1 MYIYLDREEA
11 KKGFTL
17 VLGASETKIENY
29 KNHYEGRAIEYVGDD
44 IPHYITYDEV
54 TDTIREATELEK
66 VERGQLVLEENQVII
81 NNQIITYDLNFQK
94 VVDGKV
100 VNKTLKELVE
110 TNILTIEEV
119 KTKKMEELKRK
130 RDEFI
135 NSYLELDGYFIQVRN
150 QEDRDKFNRIL
161 LGLLLGKLKKEDKE
175 EWRLLDNSYRNFT
188 YSKLAEVPELYSNRE
203 RESFKKFHQLE
214 DKIKNSNTIEEIESI
229 KWD

>member
-17 VLGASETKIENY
+17 VLGASETKIEDY

-135 NSYLELDGYFIQVRN
+135 NSGLELDGYFIQVRN
-150 QEDRDKFNRIL
+150 PEDRDKFNRIL

-175 EWRLLDNSYRNFT
+175 EWRLLDNFYRNFT

-229 KWD
+229 KWE

>member
-11 KKGFTL
+11 KKGFAL
-17 VLGASETKIENY
+17 VLGVSETKTEDY
-29 KNHYEGRAIEYVGDD
+29 KNHYEGRAIEYIGDD

-54 TDTIREATELEK
+54 ADTIREATELEK

-94 VVDGKV
+94 VVDEKV

-175 EWRLLDNSYRNFT
+175 EWRLLDNSYRN
-188 YSKLAEVPELYSNRE
+188 
-203 RESFKKFHQLE
+203 
-214 DKIKNSNTIEEIESI
+214 SNTIEEIESI

>member
-11 KKGFTL
+11 KKGYAL
-17 VLGASETKIENY
+17 VLGVSETKIEDY
-29 KNHYEGRAIEYVGDD
+29 KNHYEGRAIEYIGDD

-54 TDTIREATELEK
+54 ADTIREATELEK

-94 VVDGKV
+94 VVDEKV

>member
-11 KKGFTL
+11 KKGFAL
-17 VLGASETKIENY
+17 VLGVSETKTEDY
-29 KNHYEGRAIEYVGDD
+29 KNHYEGRAIEYIGDD
-44 IPHYITYDEV
+44 IPHYITYVEAS
-54 TDTIREATELEK
+54 DTIREATELEK

-94 VVDGKV
+94 VVDEKV

-150 QEDRDKFNRIL
+150 QEDRDKFNRR
-161 LGLLLGKLKKEDKE
+161 KKIRKSGD
-175 EWRLLDNSYRNFT
+175 F
-188 YSKLAEVPELYSNRE
+188 
-203 RESFKKFHQLE
+203 
-214 DKIKNSNTIEEIESI
+214 
-229 KWD
+229 

>member
-17 VLGASETKIENY
+17 VLGASETKIEDY

-66 VERGQLVLEENQVII
+66 AERGQLVLEENQVII

-135 NSYLELDGYFIQVRN
+135 NSALELDGYFIQVRN

>member
-11 KKGFTL
+11 KKGFAL
-17 VLGASETKIENY
+17 VLGVSETKTEDY
-29 KNHYEGRAIEYVGDD
+29 KNHYEGRAIEYIGDD

-54 TDTIREATELEK
+54 ADTIREATELEK

-94 VVDGKV
+94 VVDEKV

>member
-11 KKGFTL
+11 KKGFSL
-17 VLGASETKIENY
+17 VLGASETKIEDY
-29 KNHYEGRAIEYVGDD
+29 KNHYQDRAIEYVGDD

-135 NSYLELDGYFIQVRN
+135 NSDLELDGYFIQVRN

-161 LGLLLGKLKKEDKE
+161 LGLLSGKLKKEDKE

>member
-11 KKGFTL
+11 KKGFAL
-17 VLGASETKIENY
+17 VLGVSETKTEDY

-135 NSYLELDGYFIQVRN
+135 NSDLELDGYFIQVRN

>member
-17 VLGASETKIENY
+17 VLGASETKIEDY
-29 KNHYEGRAIEYVGDD
+29 KNHYEGRAIEYVGND

-66 VERGQLVLEENQVII
+66 AERGQLVLEENQVII

-135 NSYLELDGYFIQVRN
+135 NSALELDGYFIQVRN

>member
-17 VLGASETKIENY
+17 VLGASETKIEDY
-29 KNHYEGRAIEYVGDD
+29 KKHYEGRAIEYVGDD

>member
-11 KKGFTL
+11 KKGFSL
-17 VLGASETKIENY
+17 VLGASETKIEDY
-29 KNHYEGRAIEYVGDD
+29 KNHYQDRAIEYVGDD

>member
-11 KKGFTL
+11 KKGFAL
-17 VLGASETKIENY
+17 VLGVSETKTEDY

-66 VERGQLVLEENQVII
+66 AERGQLVLEENQVII

-119 KTKKMEELKRK
+119 KIKKMEELKRK

-135 NSYLELDGYFIQVRN
+135 NSALELDGYFIQVRN

-214 DKIKNSNTIEEIESI
+214 DKIKNSNTIEELEAI
-229 KWD
+229 KWE

>member
-1 MYIYLDREEA
+1 MFFYLNKNEA
-11 KKGFTL
+11 KKGISLTIATS
-17 VLGASETKIENY
+17 GIKINDFIKLY
-29 KNHYEGRAIEYVGDD
+29 GDD
-44 IPHYITYDEV
+44 VVEYEAASIPQFITYNEESN
-54 TDTIREATELEK
+54 TIREATELEK
-66 VERGQLVLEENQVII
+66 LSRGQLVLEENQVII

-119 KTKKMEELKRK
+119 KTKKIEELKSK

-135 NSYLELDGYFIQVRN
+135 NSDLELDGYFIQVRN

-175 EWRLLDNSYRNFT
+175 EWRLSDNSYRNFT

>member
-11 KKGFTL
+11 KKGFSL
-17 VLGASETKIENY
+17 VLGASETKIEDY